1 MFSFRI
7 NLSHTKI
14 EDLEE
19 TIEKIKELSN
29 VPICLDSEDFQIRAT
44 KFSMNF
50 DKGKIYT
57 FENTLNQFS
66 IRPF

>member
-29 VPICLDSEDFQIRAT
+29 VPIVLTQKVHKLELLNFQ
-44 KFSMNF
+44 
-50 DKGKIYT
+50 
-57 FENTLNQFS
+57 
-66 IRPF
+66 